1 MGICCSSINPLL
13 PVPLVP
19 PPLPVL
25 SVDELDELSGL
36 SVNSPLANNSSAA
49 SNSAGNTGRIS
60 VPPRSISKSSVASE
74 SGNSVVVRTNS
85 WKFPGSSVTPES
97 AGKGGRRLGSG
108 TRTNWTLSGLLLVC
122 LMGMVAGGF
131 RVEAV
136 VVLGLV
142 LGFLVVVVVVVVVF
156 GRDVLGFGV
165 VVVVVVVVVVAALL
179 VVDDR
184 RVVVVDFS
192 VVLGLAVDG
201 RVTRGPLIIS
211 GLAESGSR
219 GVDW

>member
-1 MGICCSSINPLL
+1 
-13 PVPLVP
+13 
-19 PPLPVL
+19 
-25 SVDELDELSGL
+25 
-36 SVNSPLANNSSAA
+36 
-49 SNSAGNTGRIS
+49 
-60 VPPRSISKSSVASE
+60 
-74 SGNSVVVRTNS
+74 
-85 WKFPGSSVTPES
+85 
-97 AGKGGRRLGSG
+97 
-108 TRTNWTLSGLLLVC
+108 
-122 LMGMVAGGF
+122 MGMVAGGF

-142 LGFLVVVVVVVVVF
+142 LGFLVVVVVVVVVVL

-165 VVVVVVVVVVAALL
+165 VVVVVVVVVVAALF

>member
-1 MGICCSSINPLL
+1 MGI
-13 PVPLVP
+13 
-19 PPLPVL
+19 
-25 SVDELDELSGL
+25 
-36 SVNSPLANNSSAA
+36 
-49 SNSAGNTGRIS
+49 
-60 VPPRSISKSSVASE
+60 
-74 SGNSVVVRTNS
+74 
-85 WKFPGSSVTPES
+85 
-97 AGKGGRRLGSG
+97 
-108 TRTNWTLSGLLLVC
+108 
-122 LMGMVAGGF
+122 VAGGF

-165 VVVVVVVVVVAALL
+165 VVVVVVVVVVAALF

>member
-1 MGICCSSINPLL
+1 
-13 PVPLVP
+13 
-19 PPLPVL
+19 
-25 SVDELDELSGL
+25 
-36 SVNSPLANNSSAA
+36 
-49 SNSAGNTGRIS
+49 
-60 VPPRSISKSSVASE
+60 
-74 SGNSVVVRTNS
+74 
-85 WKFPGSSVTPES
+85 
-97 AGKGGRRLGSG
+97 
-108 TRTNWTLSGLLLVC
+108 
-122 LMGMVAGGF
+122 MGMVAGGF